1 MEAGMML
8 CMRCEGRKRIYKVG
22 SVYSFTNTGGSLVD
36 CPMCLAV
43 GKVKKIENLSS
54 DELSELSKSLNHEKH
69 FKEEIREVKLN
80 PKSPEIAETLIKP
93 SVQESELK
101 VKADKDSVKK
111 GAENGSKKQSRTARK

>member
-43 GKVKKIENLSS
+43 GKVKKIESLS
-54 DELSELSKSLNHEKH
+54 DNELNELSKSLNHERH
-69 FKEEIREVKLN
+69 FKEEKLN
-80 PKSPEIAETLIKP
+80 VELMPNNPKNTQSLIEP
-93 SVQESELK
+93 NVQEVEA
-101 VKADKDSVKK
+101 VEKK
-111 GAENGSKKQSRTARK
+111 PVRKQKK